1 MLRRKLSIIV
11 YIVILSITCVN
22 LVAWGNNDVSDEN
35 INSVHDTTK
44 WFTEEELSA
53 KGLAGL
59 TAPIGLTGDMHSSDT
74 WFNNGYSFS
83 QVCPNE
89 DTFMKNAEIY
99 FSYLKTNYNGMFGK
113 PRSEKFSMDTNENWY
128 IIEPKEDLSDYFD
141 NNPSKLYKFYYVR
154 NNTLNNGYFIKDS
167 VWIFEIRYEFDTNSD
182 EYKFKLF
189 IESADSSR
197 NGIYM
202 NYYKMSWKQNI

>member
-11 YIVILSITCVN
+11 YIVLLSITCVT
-22 LVAWGNNDVSDEN
+22 LVACGNNDVSDEN

-59 TAPIGLTGDMHSSDT
+59 TAPIGLSGDMQSSDT

-89 DTFMKNAEIY
+89 DTFMENAEIY

-113 PRSEKFSMDTNENWY
+113 TRSEKFSMDTNENWY
-128 IIEPKEDLSDYFD
+128 IIEPKKDLSDYFD

-189 IESADSSR
+189 IESADYSR

-202 NYYKMSWKQNI
+202 NYYKMS